1 MAINQAF
8 TFLSGA
14 LKVKVLPKHFPYK
27 LQIKQKKKTNKKR
40 VSWHAFFFVITKENF
55 TS

>member
-27 LQIKQKKKTNKKR
+27 LQIKQKKKRIKKGL
-40 VSWHAFFFVITKENF
+40 VGMPFFFCNN
-55 TS
+55 